1 MKVILKQDVN
11 KLGHK
16 GDLVDV
22 SDGYARNFLFSKG
35 LAEEGTPARIQE
47 WNLKQKQLKAKE
59 DKKEQAAQDLKKK
72 IGGKRIVVKVNA
84 GEEGRLFGSVT
95 SQQVADALEQQL
107 SVAVD
112 KRDIK
117 MDDSIRQLG
126 VSSFKIRLY
135 TGVEAELSLS
145 VEAQ

>member
-16 GDLVDV
+16 GDLVQV

-47 WNLKQKQLKAKE
+47 WNLQQKQLKAKE

-72 IGGKRIVVKVNA
+72 IGGKRIVIMVNA

-95 SQQVADALEQQL
+95 SQQVADALEQQMT
-107 SVAVD
+107 VTVD

-117 MDDSIRQLG
+117 IDDSIRQLG
-126 VSSFKIRLY
+126 VYSFKIRLY

>member
-1 MKVILKQDVN
+1 M
-11 KLGHK
+11 
-16 GDLVDV
+16 
-22 SDGYARNFLFSKG
+22 
-35 LAEEGTPARIQE
+35 
-47 WNLKQKQLKAKE
+47 
-59 DKKEQAAQDLKKK
+59 
-72 IGGKRIVVKVNA
+72 
-84 GEEGRLFGSVT
+84 
-95 SQQVADALEQQL
+95 EQQL

>member
-35 LAEEGTPARIQE
+35 LAEEGTPARVAE
-47 WNLKQKQLKAKE
+47 WNLRQKQLKVKE
-59 DKKEQAAQDLKKK
+59 EKMERAALELKKK
-72 IGGKRIVVKVNA
+72 IGGKRVTIKAQA

-95 SQQVADALEQQL
+95 SQQVADALEQQM
-107 SVAVD
+107 SVKVD

-126 VSSFKIRLY
+126 ISSFKIRLH

>member
-11 KLGHK
+11 KLGRK
-16 GDLVDV
+16 GELVDV

-47 WNLKQKQLKAKE
+47 CNLYQLQLKAKE
-59 DKKEQAAQDLKKK
+59 EKKGQAAQDLKKK

-84 GEEGRLFGSVT
+84 GEEGLLFGSV
-95 SQQVADALEQQL
+95 SFHYVADALEQQL